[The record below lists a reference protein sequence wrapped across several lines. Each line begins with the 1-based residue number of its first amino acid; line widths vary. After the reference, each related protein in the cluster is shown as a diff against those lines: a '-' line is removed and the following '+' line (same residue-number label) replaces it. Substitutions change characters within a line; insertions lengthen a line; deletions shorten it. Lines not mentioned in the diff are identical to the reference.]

1 MHILIAPDSHK
12 GGPDAPLVG
21 ETIAAAWRSIR
32 PADVITCIP
41 IADGGD
47 GTADILATATGGKHY
62 PLRAPGPLGPDID
75 TDWVLLGDGKT
86 AVIELARTSGLAM
99 LPSQLRNP
107 GKVTTRG
114 MGIAILA
121 AIEHGATDLILT
133 VGGSSSND
141 GGAGLAAALGYRL
154 TNATGDV
161 VPDGALGILSASKLE
176 ITPHPL
182 LENVR
187 SVRVALD
194 VQNPLT
200 GPNGAA
206 AIYGPQKGA
215 SSADIETLDRCMEHL
230 LAITGLESFPGAG
243 AAGGTPVGIKLVFP
257 NATFEPGISLV
268 LDACC
273 VDDVLRKADL
283 VITSEGRFD
292 RQTLMG
298 KAISGVAARAA
309 AASVPVIVIAGMVE
323 ENINASLGDFKS
335 IIRHVEAT
343 SERPVDDID
352 ARFTNLTAATSR
364 VAQQVETLMSR

>member
-12 GGPDAPLVG
+12 GGPDAPLVA

-62 PLRAPGPLGPDID
+62 PLRAPGPLGIDID

-99 LPSQLRNP
+99 LPPQLRNP

-215 SSADIETLDRCMEHL
+215 SSTDIETLDRCMEHL

-352 ARFTNLTAATSR
+352 VRITNLTAATCR
-364 VAQQVETLMSR
+364 VAQQIETLMSR

>member
-12 GGPDAPLVG
+12 GGPDAPLVA

-47 GTADILATATGGKHY
+47 GTADILATATGGKHF

-99 LPSQLRNP
+99 LPESLRNP
-107 GKVTTRG
+107 AMTSTRG

-154 TNATGDV
+154 TNSTGDA
-161 VPDGALGILSASKLE
+161 VPDGALGIFTASQLQ
-176 ITPHPL
+176 ITPNPVL
-182 LENVR
+182 QNVQ
-187 SVRVALD
+187 SVRVAVD

-215 SSADIETLDRCMEHL
+215 SSDDIATLDRCMEHW
-230 LAITGLESFPGAG
+230 LALSGLESFPGAG
-243 AAGGTPVGIKLVFP
+243 AAGGTPIGIKLVFP

-268 LDACC
+268 LDACG
-273 VDDVLRKADL
+273 VDKALCDADL

-292 RQTLMG
+292 QQTLMG
-298 KAISGVAARAA
+298 KAISGVAAHAA
-309 AASVPVIVIAGMVE
+309 AAGVPVIVIAGMVE
-323 ENINASLGDFKS
+323 ENIQNTVESQMTN
-335 IIRHVEAT
+335 ICHVEAST
-343 SERPVDDID
+343 SISIADVS
-352 ARFTNLTAATSR
+352 ARITNLGAATRR
-364 VAQQVETLMSR
+364 VARQVETLMSR

>member
-12 GGPDAPLVG
+12 GGPDAPLVA
-21 ETIAAAWRSIR
+21 ETIAAAWTSIR

-215 SSADIETLDRCMEHL
+215 SSTDIETLDRCMEHW
-230 LAITGLESFPGAG
+230 LAITGLASFPGAG

-364 VAQQVETLMSR
+364 VAQQIETLMSR

>member
-12 GGPDAPLVG
+12 GGPDAPLVAV
-21 ETIAAAWRSIR
+21 TIAAAWRSIR

-41 IADGGD
+41 VADGGD
-47 GTADILATATGGKHY
+47 GTADILATATGGKHF

-99 LPSQLRNP
+99 LTPQLRNP
-107 GKVTTRG
+107 GKMTTRG

-154 TNATGDV
+154 TNATGDA
-161 VPDGALGILSASKLE
+161 VPAGALGILSASKLQ

-200 GPNGAA
+200 GPSGAA
-206 AIYGPQKGA
+206 SIYGPQKGA
-215 SSADIETLDRCMEHL
+215 SSADIETLDRCMEHW
-230 LAITGLESFPGAG
+230 LAITGLKSFPGAG

-364 VAQQVETLMSR
+364 VAQQIETLMSR

>member
-12 GGPDAPLVG
+12 GGPDAPLVA

-32 PADVITCIP
+32 PADAITCIP

-62 PLRAPGPLGPDID
+62 PLRAPGPLGTDID

-99 LPSQLRNP
+99 LPPQQRNP
-107 GKVTTRG
+107 GKMTTRG

-121 AIEHGATDLILT
+121 AIEHGATALILT

-161 VPDGALGILSASKLE
+161 VPDGALGILTASQLQ

-182 LENVR
+182 LENIK

-215 SSADIETLDRCMEHL
+215 RSADIATLDRCMEHW
-230 LAITGLESFPGAG
+230 LAITGLECFPGAG

-268 LDACC
+268 LDTCC
-273 VDDVLRKADL
+273 VDNVLREADL

-309 AASVPVIVIAGMVE
+309 TAGVPVIVIAGMVE
-323 ENINASLGDFKS
+323 ANINATLGDYKS

-352 ARFTNLTAATSR
+352 ARISNLTAATHR
-364 VAQQVETLMSR
+364 VARQVEMLISR

>member
-12 GGPDAPLVG
+12 GGPDAPLVA

-215 SSADIETLDRCMEHL
+215 SSTDIETLDRCMEHL
-230 LAITGLESFPGAG
+230 LAITGLASFPGAG

-364 VAQQVETLMSR
+364 VAQQIETLMSR

>member
-12 GGPDAPLVG
+12 GGPDAPLVA
-21 ETIAAAWRSIR
+21 ETIAAAWTSIR

-62 PLRAPGPLGPDID
+62 PLRAPGPLGIDID

-99 LPSQLRNP
+99 LPPQLRNP
-107 GKVTTRG
+107 GKMTTRG

-187 SVRVALD
+187 SVSVALD

-215 SSADIETLDRCMEHL
+215 SSTDIETLDRCMEHW
-230 LAITGLESFPGAG
+230 LAITGLASFPGAG

-352 ARFTNLTAATSR
+352 VRITNLTAATCR
-364 VAQQVETLMSR
+364 VAQQIETLMSR

>member
-12 GGPDAPLVG
+12 GGPDAPLVA
-21 ETIAAAWRSIR
+21 ETIAAAWTSIR

-62 PLRAPGPLGPDID
+62 PLRAPGPLGIDID

-187 SVRVALD
+187 SVSVALD

-215 SSADIETLDRCMEHL
+215 SSTDIETLDRCMEHL

-352 ARFTNLTAATSR
+352 VRITNLTAATCR
-364 VAQQVETLMSR
+364 VAQQIETLMSR

>member
-12 GGPDAPLVG
+12 GGPDAPLVA
-21 ETIAAAWRSIR
+21 ETIAAAWTSIR

-62 PLRAPGPLGPDID
+62 PLRAPGPLGIDID

-187 SVRVALD
+187 SVSVALD

-215 SSADIETLDRCMEHL
+215 SSTDIETLDRCMEHL

-364 VAQQVETLMSR
+364 VAQQIETLMSR

>member
-12 GGPDAPLVG
+12 GGPDAHLVA
-21 ETIAAAWRSIR
+21 ETIAAAWRTIR

-47 GTADILATATGGKHY
+47 GTADILATATSGKHY
-62 PLRAPGPLGPDID
+62 PLRAPGPLGTDIAS
-75 TDWVLLGDGKT
+75 DWVLLGDGKT

-99 LPSQLRNP
+99 LPPQLRNP
-107 GKVTTRG
+107 GKMTTRG

-161 VPDGALGILSASKLE
+161 VPDGALGILTASQLQ
-176 ITPHPL
+176 ITPHPM

-215 SSADIETLDRCMEHL
+215 RSADILTLDRCMEHW

-268 LDACC
+268 LDACG
-273 VDDVLRKADL
+273 VDNVLRKADL

-309 AASVPVIVIAGMVE
+309 TAGVPVIVIAGMVE
-323 ENINASLGDFKS
+323 ANINATLGDYKS
-335 IIRHVEAT
+335 VIRHVEAT

-352 ARFTNLTAATSR
+352 ARISNLTAATHR
-364 VAQQVETLMSR
+364 VARQVETLLRS

>member
-12 GGPDAPLVG
+12 GGPDAGLVA
-21 ETIAAAWRSIR
+21 ETIAAAWRTIR
-32 PADVITCIP
+32 PSDVITCIP

-47 GTADILATATGGKHY
+47 GTADILAKATGGKTY
-62 PLRAPGPLGPDID
+62 PLRAPGPLGTDID

-99 LPSQLRNP
+99 VPESLRNP
-107 GKVTTRG
+107 AMTSTRG
-114 MGIAILA
+114 MGTAILA
-121 AIEHGATDLILT
+121 AIAHGATDLILT

-154 TNATGDV
+154 TTTTGDA
-161 VPDGALGILSASKLE
+161 VPDGALGILTASKLQ

-215 SSADIETLDRCMEHL
+215 SSDDIATLDRCMEHW
-230 LAITGLESFPGAG
+230 LALTGLTSFPGAG

-309 AASVPVIVIAGMVE
+309 AAGVPVIVIAGMVE
-323 ENINASLGDFKS
+323 ENINAALGDYKS
-335 IIRHVEAT
+335 VIRHVEAT

-352 ARFTNLTAATSR
+352 ARITNLGAATRR
-364 VAQQVETLMSR
+364 VAGQIETLLNR

>member
-12 GGPDAPLVG
+12 GGPDAPLVA

-47 GTADILATATGGKHY
+47 GTADILATATGGTHF

-99 LPSQLRNP
+99 LPPQLLNP
-107 GKVTTRG
+107 GNLTTRG
-114 MGIAILA
+114 MGIAILS

-154 TNATGDV
+154 TTTTGDAV
-161 VPDGALGILSASKLE
+161 TDGALGILTASKLQ

-187 SVRVALD
+187 SVRAALD

-215 SSADIETLDRCMEHL
+215 SSADIETLDRCMEHW
-230 LAITGLESFPGAG
+230 LAITELESFPGAG

-323 ENINASLGDFKS
+323 ENINASLGDHKS
-335 IIRHVEAT
+335 TIRHVEAT

-352 ARFTNLTAATSR
+352 VRITNLTAATCR
-364 VAQQVETLMSR
+364 VARQVETLMSR

>member
-12 GGPDAPLVG
+12 GGPDAPLVA
-21 ETIAAAWRSIR
+21 ETIAAAWRAIR
-32 PADVITCIP
+32 PADLITCIP

-47 GTADILATATGGKHY
+47 GTADILATATVGKHY
-62 PLRAPGPLGPDID
+62 PLRAPGPLGTDID

-99 LPSQLRNP
+99 LPESLRNP
-107 GKVTTRG
+107 AMTSTRG
-114 MGIAILA
+114 MGTAILA
-121 AIEHGATDLILT
+121 AIAHGATDLILT

-154 TNATGDV
+154 INATGDV
-161 VPDGALGILSASKLE
+161 VPDGALGILTASQLQ
-176 ITPHPL
+176 ITPNPVL
-182 LENVR
+182 QNVQ
-187 SVRVALD
+187 SVRVAVD

-215 SSADIETLDRCMEHL
+215 SSADIATLDRCMEHW

-268 LDACC
+268 LDACG
-273 VDDVLRKADL
+273 VDTTLRDVDL

-309 AASVPVIVIAGMVE
+309 AAGVPVIVIAGMVE
-323 ENINASLGDFKS
+323 ENIQNALDSKMTN
-335 IIRHVEAT
+335 ICHVET
-343 SERPVDDID
+343 STSISTADIA
-352 ARFTNLTAATSR
+352 ARITNLGAATRR
-364 VAQQVETLMSR
+364 VARQIESLLHR

>member
-12 GGPDAPLVG
+12 GGPDAGLVA
-21 ETIAAAWRSIR
+21 ETIAAAWRTIR
-32 PADVITCIP
+32 PTDVMTCIP

-47 GTADILATATGGKHY
+47 GTADILRKATGGKTY
-62 PLRAPGPLGPDID
+62 PLRAPGPLGTDID

-99 LPSQLRNP
+99 LPESLRNP
-107 GKVTTRG
+107 AMTSTRG
-114 MGIAILA
+114 MGTAILA
-121 AIEHGATDLILT
+121 AIAHGATDLILT

-154 TNATGDV
+154 TTTTGDA
-161 VPDGALGILSASKLE
+161 VPDGALGILAASNLQ

-215 SSADIETLDRCMEHL
+215 SSDDIATLDRCMEYW
-230 LAITGLESFPGAG
+230 LALTGLESFTGAG

-268 LDACC
+268 LDACG
-273 VDDVLRKADL
+273 VDKALCDADL

-292 RQTLMG
+292 QQTLMG
-298 KAISGVAARAA
+298 KAISGVATRAA
-309 AASVPVIVIAGMVE
+309 AAGVPVIVIAGMVE
-323 ENINASLGDFKS
+323 TNINISRGDYKY

-352 ARFTNLTAATSR
+352 VRITNLCAATRR
-364 VAQQVETLMSR
+364 VARQIEELLHR

>member
-1 MHILIAPDSHK
+1 
-12 GGPDAPLVG
+12 
-21 ETIAAAWRSIR
+21 
-32 PADVITCIP
+32 
-41 IADGGD
+41 
-47 GTADILATATGGKHY
+47 
-62 PLRAPGPLGPDID
+62 
-75 TDWVLLGDGKT
+75 
-86 AVIELARTSGLAM
+86 
-99 LPSQLRNP
+99 
-107 GKVTTRG
+107 

-154 TNATGDV
+154 INATGDA
-161 VPDGALGILSASKLE
+161 VPAGALGILTASKLE

-182 LENVR
+182 LENIR

-215 SSADIETLDRCMEHL
+215 RSADIETLDHCMEHW

-309 AASVPVIVIAGMVE
+309 AAGVPVIVIAGMVE

-335 IIRHVEAT
+335 IIRHVVAT

-352 ARFTNLTAATSR
+352 ARITNLTAATCR
-364 VAQQVETLMSR
+364 VARQVETLMSR

>member
-12 GGPDAPLVG
+12 GGPDAPLVA

-32 PADVITCIP
+32 PADLITCIP

-62 PLRAPGPLGPDID
+62 PLRAPGPLGTDIAS
-75 TDWVLLGDGKT
+75 DWVLLGDGKT

-99 LPSQLRNP
+99 LPPQLRNP
-107 GKVTTRG
+107 GKMTTSG
-114 MGIAILA
+114 MGTAILA
-121 AIEHGATDLILT
+121 AIAHGATDLILT

-141 GGAGLAAALGYRL
+141 GGVGLAAALGYRL
-154 TNATGDV
+154 TNATGDA
-161 VPDGALGILSASKLE
+161 VPDGALGILTASQLQS
-176 ITPHPL
+176 TPHPL
-182 LENVR
+182 LKNVR

-215 SSADIETLDRCMEHL
+215 RSADISTLDRCMEHW
-230 LAITGLESFPGAG
+230 LAIAGLESFPGAG
-243 AAGGTPVGIKLVFP
+243 AAGGTPIGIKLVFP

-273 VDDVLRKADL
+273 VDTVLRDADL

-309 AASVPVIVIAGMVE
+309 TAGVPVIVIAGMVE
-323 ENINASLGDFKS
+323 ANINATLDDYNS

-343 SERPVDDID
+343 SERPVNDID
-352 ARFTNLTAATSR
+352 ARISNLTAATHR
-364 VAQQVETLMSR
+364 VARQVEALLQS